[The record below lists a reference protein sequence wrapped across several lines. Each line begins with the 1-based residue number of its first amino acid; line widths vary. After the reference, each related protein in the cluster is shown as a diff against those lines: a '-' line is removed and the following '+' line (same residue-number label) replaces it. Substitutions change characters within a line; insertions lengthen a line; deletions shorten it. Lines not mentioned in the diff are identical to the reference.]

1 MTLARLNDLA
11 DDLRDLWK
19 GEGESPRR
27 LNHAQVA
34 KSLLTDLVQGAN
46 LGVLLKGSDADI
58 HHLLDARS
66 STHLSAL
73 RGLETFLLKGE
84 DDVGHQAGVAVSENR
99 GVEVDA
105 EIETGQ
111 ALQVGVAG
119 VVLGRERLVQRGY
132 VYDALLVVDWG
143 LRADGRTGFLLLLIL
158 ILASNWTLWSVALTA
173 KLSVHLQHTR
183 WYHEGS

>member
-11 DDLRDLWK
+11 DDLRNLWQ
-19 GEGESPRR
+19 GEGESPRL
-27 LNHAQVA
+27 LNHAKVA

-46 LGVLLKGSDADI
+46 LGVPLKGADADI
-58 HHLLDARS
+58 HHLLDASS

-84 DDVGHQAGVAVSENR
+84 EDVGHEAGVAVGEDR

-111 ALQVGVAG
+111 ALQVGVGG
-119 VVLGRERLVQRGY
+119 VVLGGEGLVQRGY

-143 LRADGRTGFLLLLIL
+143 LRAGGRTRFLLLLVL
-158 ILASNWTLWSVALTA
+158 VLAFNWTLRSVTLTA
-173 KLSVHLQHTR
+173 KLLVQVQHAR
-183 WYHEGS
+183 